1 MDILVNV
8 ANQKLKI
15 ATNLK
20 SLVAG
25 TQEFVKF
32 TFNLTGDWDDL
43 MTFAQFQQNG
53 VAYNAYLDDDNS
65 AYLPSE
71 IGVGTCTLMLYGSND
86 KTIATTNYLTLT
98 IDENIIVSD
107 ANSTEISESLYTQLV
122 TKVNTLLTWNE
133 QNAADL
139 QAVDKDLQI
148 QINKKA
154 SQADF
159 EKEVARAKTAEKA
172 NADAIALKASQK
184 EVDELS
190 IKVTQLESNEVI
202 ASLIEAAVVKEMEE
216 YLAAGTLANLT
227 IADGSITRKKVNS
240 ELNDIL
246 TLAESAMQPSVYDKL
261 GRKVDVYDYAQSRA
275 DTVQNNLNKV
285 KEEIQDAYVL
295 TDDVYYTNLGDA
307 LRGAVTLSR
316 NYAQALLSDYKA
328 FTIEFVDELPLVGES
343 MIFYL
348 IPKESGEGYD
358 KYWWIVD
365 DNGDAKWDMFGGTST
380 LVVTELP
387 AEGEED
393 IDYILKSSSGCL
405 YYKWIDGYWEVI
417 AGSIAYVSATLP
429 SKEQGNEFTDYYVVD
444 SESGSYIHY
453 RFINGDFHMIGG
465 NSYTKDEINAK
476 ISLINES
483 ISGNKKEIDAN
494 KSELQ
499 SLSTNIS
506 SLSQTVDKIR
516 SDVDNIDTEGYTYY
530 HTITKD
536 ENTGNYVLTLYQVK
550 GSDEEIASQ
559 TTLPATGGGG
569 GGSTTTT
576 TVTVDRVTASPL
588 IITTTDSAIVE
599 IDFSSVDEDGETFDA
614 TYTWKSGSN
623 ILLTGAL
630 VQGRNKFD
638 LSEFVSVGTQKFT
651 LTVVDEAGTTV
662 VKSWTI
668 QKVDVRIESSFSDR
682 YTTPIGR
689 SVSFAYTPYGAV
701 NKTVHFKVDGVED
714 TITTSASGTLQSYTI
729 PAKDHGS
736 HLLEVWITATIN
748 NTEVETNH
756 IFKDIIWYDETSDDA
771 VIGCIYRSD
780 YYSEA
785 RDDNDKEPGKVYAR
799 QYDTTA
805 IAYNVFDPN
814 TSSPTVN
821 RYVNGELVGTDI
833 VTSSYN
839 VWNFKSD
846 EVGTYT
852 LMIEVGSQ
860 SVTIVVEVEELGID
874 VSPITANLEVDF
886 NPTGVSNSSADRIWS
901 NGNYHMS
908 VSDNFDWANGGYK
921 VDDKGDTYFLVKAG
935 THAIFDYKLFAGGID
950 GNPSVLGSEMKLVF
964 MTENVQDANAVW
976 FTNVENGVGIQMGV
990 HEGWLKTNTASNTD
1004 IEGDENTDSVAA
1016 TNTYLYM
1023 PYSEEDIIEMDINID
1038 PINRDDSTAKAFV
1051 MAYED
1056 GVPSKAFV
1064 YDSSDRFYQYTPQP
1078 ITIGSEYCDVRIY
1091 RLKIYSS
1098 SLTTEDVMKNFIADS
1113 RDSTTMLARYDR
1125 NSIYYNRETNT
1136 YTPYSSGGV
1145 LDPEKLAPIIPNVK
1159 VLMLETDHFTTS
1171 KKTFVKSKFRCIH
1184 ASGGGLFSGDP
1195 YLDNWLFENGYHS
1208 GQGTTSDNY
1217 GNSGRNVDFLFNCD
1231 GIHKPSDKVD
1241 AEEGYVSK
1249 VTLGYGT
1256 ENAMTEVVADWK
1268 GTEGKVALT
1277 RTSVPNNFFNLKVNV
1292 ASSENVNNALLQK
1305 RYNDFL
1311 PYISPAK
1318 KRDSKIKNSMEF
1330 VPAVL
1335 FLKETNPDPSTHNEF
1350 LDCEWHFYALGNIGD
1365 SKKTDYTRAYDPED
1379 MNEFVIEISDNTKNN
1394 ATFQSGVYLD
1404 ADGNRQ
1410 IEKFTITETEDDGDI
1425 ILTPVSTDKPQSFVY
1440 PITKEEWENENNMR
1454 HWCMYNEGFDGDH
1467 SFEPRYACCGD
1478 YRDGKLVNDTSGRGK
1493 AQVALN
1499 NDVWRAFYRWVI
1511 TSTDDEFKNELDQWC
1526 VRSAVEFFY
1535 AFTHIYTMM
1544 DNRAKNTFW
1553 HFAKTGIYR
1562 EVSKPV
1568 SELLHIYC
1576 EFIDGEYVTTAD
1588 TEIDS
1593 GKTYYTQYA
1602 FDLWDY
1608 DNDTALGINNNGEL
1622 IFPYGKED
1630 TDYNIDGNPASGYVF
1645 NGATSVFWC
1654 RLRDLLP
1661 GEITSTF
1668 QNVTAE
1674 CFSATNLIQQ
1684 FDDYQECYPEEIW
1697 RLDIQRKYIRTFTG
1711 ESVDNSKPKHDVQ
1724 YLRDMM
1730 QGRKKYQRRQWVRDQ
1745 EIYFGTKNLMNTVV
1759 GDDNRITFRCF
1770 TPTGD
1775 DIVVQPD
1782 YTLRI
1787 TPYSDMYLSVMFGN
1801 GGTQQVRAKGGTEYT
1816 IECPLA
1822 TMDDTQVT
1830 IYGAN
1835 RIQALS
1841 DLSACYIA
1849 ANNFS
1854 MADKLRKL
1862 VLGNTTPGYNNSRLV
1877 SLTLGRNELLEELDI
1892 RNCKNL
1898 TGSINL
1904 AECSN
1909 LLKLYAEGTSLTG
1922 VTFAT
1927 NGKVQIA
1934 HLPGT
1939 INTLTMRNLN
1949 NLTDFQATLEA
1960 LETLTLQGGT
1970 LNSLEVINNCIDTLQ
1985 VLYLYDIDWTGSNSL
2000 ADTTL
2005 LNQLYNLFY
2014 SMITGKVYI
2023 SGQVRNQELVNY
2035 ENSWKD
2041 LDVSYNAENL
2051 VTQYL
2056 VTYVNADDK
2065 NSILFTTYV
2074 DRGST
2079 PPDPYA
2085 EGWIEKPTLESDAQ
2099 YDYSFG
2105 TETGGVYDVGSGWS
2119 DITETLTSDRTV
2131 TAVYTKTVREYTVTW
2146 YSREGLSLGS
2156 KKATYGSEVVY
2167 DGAIPTRT
2175 DEESILVYNLFK
2187 GWDKSTGYITGDVD
2201 VYAVWDRGEY
2211 PSVGTELAD
2220 MSPAQIYG
2228 LTVRNNYSSPNSS
2241 NNIMGQYCT
2250 AKDRIDIT
2258 VGKDYS
2264 FSNVEEHTLV
2274 EVGKDLVLDGTD
2286 DTVKEFNYKLF
2297 DREDKGMTMVIDYEF
2312 TNTTA
2317 DGTLFSCFDFDGYK
2331 GLRLRYSS
2339 GSNLQWGNVNVNCG
2353 NGRQRNVVVVR
2364 RQPNSSTLHYYYFNL
2379 NNVADGVNYFSDSI
2393 ISTRT
2398 TRTTGLATNANI
2410 VLGAIKYQDTGVYDY
2425 HGEGVIHFCKV
2436 WMGDLGDTV
2445 AKDLA
2450 SWYRETWTFEY
2461 IDTGLFRLASSNSY
2475 YTNASFICAH
2485 TLRYLMQMNTSNTN
2499 VDGWD
2504 ACKMRKWLNPTY
2516 DLYSEN
2522 HETQYEGYNR
2532 VYGAFPIE
2540 WQQLIKRTR
2549 VPANHGSNDKQ
2560 AVTSYD
2566 YIYLPSYNE
2575 MANVTNSPYVD
2586 EGTYIA
2592 WFTSNTSRIKFR
2604 GRLIPEDAQVIT
2616 SSSEPT
2622 ASGYECKNGDVW
2634 INSGNNSIGYIFVD
2648 DDEIAKYNMATSG
2661 TGLPSDLK
2669 LTYTANGGGW
2679 VQAYNYW
2686 ERSAFVSNTTGFY
2699 NVSYYGYASYSNA
2712 STWYAVCPCF
2722 SI

>member
-1 MDILVNV
+1 M
-8 ANQKLKI
+8 
-15 ATNLK
+15 
-20 SLVAG
+20 
-25 TQEFVKF
+25 
-32 TFNLTGDWDDL
+32 
-43 MTFAQFQQNG
+43 
-53 VAYNAYLDDDNS
+53 
-65 AYLPSE
+65 
-71 IGVGTCTLMLYGSND
+71 
-86 KTIATTNYLTLT
+86 
-98 IDENIIVSD
+98 
-107 ANSTEISESLYTQLV
+107 
-122 TKVNTLLTWNE
+122 
-133 QNAADL
+133 
-139 QAVDKDLQI
+139 
-148 QINKKA
+148 
-154 SQADF
+154 
-159 EKEVARAKTAEKA
+159 
-172 NADAIALKASQK
+172 
-184 EVDELS
+184 
-190 IKVTQLESNEVI
+190 
-202 ASLIEAAVVKEMEE
+202 
-216 YLAAGTLANLT
+216 
-227 IADGSITRKKVNS
+227 
-240 ELNDIL
+240 
-246 TLAESAMQPSVYDKL
+246 
-261 GRKVDVYDYAQSRA
+261 
-275 DTVQNNLNKV
+275 
-285 KEEIQDAYVL
+285 
-295 TDDVYYTNLGDA
+295 
-307 LRGAVTLSR
+307 
-316 NYAQALLSDYKA
+316 
-328 FTIEFVDELPLVGES
+328 
-343 MIFYL
+343 
-348 IPKESGEGYD
+348 
-358 KYWWIVD
+358 
-365 DNGDAKWDMFGGTST
+365 
-380 LVVTELP
+380 
-387 AEGEED
+387 
-393 IDYILKSSSGCL
+393 
-405 YYKWIDGYWEVI
+405 
-417 AGSIAYVSATLP
+417 
-429 SKEQGNEFTDYYVVD
+429 
-444 SESGSYIHY
+444 
-453 RFINGDFHMIGG
+453 
-465 NSYTKDEINAK
+465 
-476 ISLINES
+476 
-483 ISGNKKEIDAN
+483 
-494 KSELQ
+494 
-499 SLSTNIS
+499 
-506 SLSQTVDKIR
+506 
-516 SDVDNIDTEGYTYY
+516 
-530 HTITKD
+530 
-536 ENTGNYVLTLYQVK
+536 
-550 GSDEEIASQ
+550 
-559 TTLPATGGGG
+559 
-569 GGSTTTT
+569 
-576 TVTVDRVTASPL
+576 
-588 IITTTDSAIVE
+588 
-599 IDFSSVDEDGETFDA
+599 
-614 TYTWKSGSN
+614 
-623 ILLTGAL
+623 
-630 VQGRNKFD
+630 
-638 LSEFVSVGTQKFT
+638 
-651 LTVVDEAGTTV
+651 
-662 VKSWTI
+662 
-668 QKVDVRIESSFSDR
+668 
-682 YTTPIGR
+682 
-689 SVSFAYTPYGAV
+689 
-701 NKTVHFKVDGVED
+701 
-714 TITTSASGTLQSYTI
+714 
-729 PAKDHGS
+729 
-736 HLLEVWITATIN
+736 
-748 NTEVETNH
+748 
-756 IFKDIIWYDETSDDA
+756 
-771 VIGCIYRSD
+771 
-780 YYSEA
+780 
-785 RDDNDKEPGKVYAR
+785 
-799 QYDTTA
+799 
-805 IAYNVFDPN
+805 
-814 TSSPTVN
+814 
-821 RYVNGELVGTDI
+821 
-833 VTSSYN
+833 
-839 VWNFKSD
+839 
-846 EVGTYT
+846 
-852 LMIEVGSQ
+852 
-860 SVTIVVEVEELGID
+860 
-874 VSPITANLEVDF
+874 
-886 NPTGVSNSSADRIWS
+886 
-901 NGNYHMS
+901 
-908 VSDNFDWANGGYK
+908 
-921 VDDKGDTYFLVKAG
+921 
-935 THAIFDYKLFAGGID
+935 
-950 GNPSVLGSEMKLVF
+950 
-964 MTENVQDANAVW
+964 
-976 FTNVENGVGIQMGV
+976 
-990 HEGWLKTNTASNTD
+990 
-1004 IEGDENTDSVAA
+1004 
-1016 TNTYLYM
+1016 
-1023 PYSEEDIIEMDINID
+1023 
-1038 PINRDDSTAKAFV
+1038 
-1051 MAYED
+1051 
-1056 GVPSKAFV
+1056 
-1064 YDSSDRFYQYTPQP
+1064 
-1078 ITIGSEYCDVRIY
+1078 
-1091 RLKIYSS
+1091 
-1098 SLTTEDVMKNFIADS
+1098 
-1113 RDSTTMLARYDR
+1113 
-1125 NSIYYNRETNT
+1125 
-1136 YTPYSSGGV
+1136 
-1145 LDPEKLAPIIPNVK
+1145 
-1159 VLMLETDHFTTS
+1159 
-1171 KKTFVKSKFRCIH
+1171 
-1184 ASGGGLFSGDP
+1184 
-1195 YLDNWLFENGYHS
+1195 
-1208 GQGTTSDNY
+1208 
-1217 GNSGRNVDFLFNCD
+1217 
-1231 GIHKPSDKVD
+1231 
-1241 AEEGYVSK
+1241 
-1249 VTLGYGT
+1249 
-1256 ENAMTEVVADWK
+1256 
-1268 GTEGKVALT
+1268 
-1277 RTSVPNNFFNLKVNV
+1277 
-1292 ASSENVNNALLQK
+1292 
-1305 RYNDFL
+1305 
-1311 PYISPAK
+1311 
-1318 KRDSKIKNSMEF
+1318 
-1330 VPAVL
+1330 
-1335 FLKETNPDPSTHNEF
+1335 
-1350 LDCEWHFYALGNIGD
+1350 
-1365 SKKTDYTRAYDPED
+1365 
-1379 MNEFVIEISDNTKNN
+1379 
-1394 ATFQSGVYLD
+1394 
-1404 ADGNRQ
+1404 
-1410 IEKFTITETEDDGDI
+1410 
-1425 ILTPVSTDKPQSFVY
+1425 
-1440 PITKEEWENENNMR
+1440 
-1454 HWCMYNEGFDGDH
+1454 
-1467 SFEPRYACCGD
+1467 
-1478 YRDGKLVNDTSGRGK
+1478 
-1493 AQVALN
+1493 
-1499 NDVWRAFYRWVI
+1499 
-1511 TSTDDEFKNELDQWC
+1511 
-1526 VRSAVEFFY
+1526 
-1535 AFTHIYTMM
+1535 
-1544 DNRAKNTFW
+1544 
-1553 HFAKTGIYR
+1553 
-1562 EVSKPV
+1562 
-1568 SELLHIYC
+1568 
-1576 EFIDGEYVTTAD
+1576 
-1588 TEIDS
+1588 
-1593 GKTYYTQYA
+1593 
-1602 FDLWDY
+1602 
-1608 DNDTALGINNNGEL
+1608 TALGINNNGEL

-1898 TGSINL
+1898 TGSINI

-2005 LNQLYNLFY
+2005 LNQLNNLFY

-2264 FSNVEEHTLV
+2264 FSNIEEHTLV

-2297 DREDKGMTMVIDYEF
+2297 DSEDKGMTMVIDYEF

-2379 NNVADGVNYFSDSI
+2379 NSGSVDYFSDSI

-2398 TRTTGLATNANI
+2398 TRTTGLTTNANI

-2436 WMGDLGDTV
+2436 WMGDLGDVV

-2549 VPANHGSNDKQ
+2549 IPANHGSNDKQ

-2669 LTYTANGGGW
+2669 LYTTANGGGW
-2679 VQAYNYW
+2679 VSAYAYW
-2686 ERSAFVSNTTGFY
+2686 ERSAYVSGTA
-2699 NVSYYGYASYSNA
+2699 NVYIVSGSGYAANGNA
-2712 STWYAVCPCF
+2712 SGWVAVCPCF

>member
-1 MDILVNV
+1 M
-8 ANQKLKI
+8 
-15 ATNLK
+15 
-20 SLVAG
+20 
-25 TQEFVKF
+25 
-32 TFNLTGDWDDL
+32 
-43 MTFAQFQQNG
+43 
-53 VAYNAYLDDDNS
+53 
-65 AYLPSE
+65 
-71 IGVGTCTLMLYGSND
+71 
-86 KTIATTNYLTLT
+86 
-98 IDENIIVSD
+98 
-107 ANSTEISESLYTQLV
+107 
-122 TKVNTLLTWNE
+122 
-133 QNAADL
+133 
-139 QAVDKDLQI
+139 
-148 QINKKA
+148 
-154 SQADF
+154 
-159 EKEVARAKTAEKA
+159 
-172 NADAIALKASQK
+172 
-184 EVDELS
+184 
-190 IKVTQLESNEVI
+190 
-202 ASLIEAAVVKEMEE
+202 
-216 YLAAGTLANLT
+216 
-227 IADGSITRKKVNS
+227 
-240 ELNDIL
+240 
-246 TLAESAMQPSVYDKL
+246 
-261 GRKVDVYDYAQSRA
+261 
-275 DTVQNNLNKV
+275 
-285 KEEIQDAYVL
+285 
-295 TDDVYYTNLGDA
+295 
-307 LRGAVTLSR
+307 
-316 NYAQALLSDYKA
+316 
-328 FTIEFVDELPLVGES
+328 
-343 MIFYL
+343 
-348 IPKESGEGYD
+348 
-358 KYWWIVD
+358 
-365 DNGDAKWDMFGGTST
+365 
-380 LVVTELP
+380 
-387 AEGEED
+387 
-393 IDYILKSSSGCL
+393 
-405 YYKWIDGYWEVI
+405 
-417 AGSIAYVSATLP
+417 
-429 SKEQGNEFTDYYVVD
+429 
-444 SESGSYIHY
+444 
-453 RFINGDFHMIGG
+453 
-465 NSYTKDEINAK
+465 
-476 ISLINES
+476 
-483 ISGNKKEIDAN
+483 
-494 KSELQ
+494 
-499 SLSTNIS
+499 
-506 SLSQTVDKIR
+506 
-516 SDVDNIDTEGYTYY
+516 
-530 HTITKD
+530 
-536 ENTGNYVLTLYQVK
+536 
-550 GSDEEIASQ
+550 
-559 TTLPATGGGG
+559 
-569 GGSTTTT
+569 
-576 TVTVDRVTASPL
+576 
-588 IITTTDSAIVE
+588 
-599 IDFSSVDEDGETFDA
+599 
-614 TYTWKSGSN
+614 
-623 ILLTGAL
+623 
-630 VQGRNKFD
+630 
-638 LSEFVSVGTQKFT
+638 
-651 LTVVDEAGTTV
+651 
-662 VKSWTI
+662 
-668 QKVDVRIESSFSDR
+668 
-682 YTTPIGR
+682 
-689 SVSFAYTPYGAV
+689 
-701 NKTVHFKVDGVED
+701 
-714 TITTSASGTLQSYTI
+714 
-729 PAKDHGS
+729 
-736 HLLEVWITATIN
+736 
-748 NTEVETNH
+748 
-756 IFKDIIWYDETSDDA
+756 
-771 VIGCIYRSD
+771 
-780 YYSEA
+780 
-785 RDDNDKEPGKVYAR
+785 
-799 QYDTTA
+799 
-805 IAYNVFDPN
+805 
-814 TSSPTVN
+814 
-821 RYVNGELVGTDI
+821 
-833 VTSSYN
+833 
-839 VWNFKSD
+839 
-846 EVGTYT
+846 
-852 LMIEVGSQ
+852 
-860 SVTIVVEVEELGID
+860 
-874 VSPITANLEVDF
+874 
-886 NPTGVSNSSADRIWS
+886 
-901 NGNYHMS
+901 
-908 VSDNFDWANGGYK
+908 
-921 VDDKGDTYFLVKAG
+921 
-935 THAIFDYKLFAGGID
+935 
-950 GNPSVLGSEMKLVF
+950 
-964 MTENVQDANAVW
+964 
-976 FTNVENGVGIQMGV
+976 
-990 HEGWLKTNTASNTD
+990 
-1004 IEGDENTDSVAA
+1004 
-1016 TNTYLYM
+1016 
-1023 PYSEEDIIEMDINID
+1023 
-1038 PINRDDSTAKAFV
+1038 
-1051 MAYED
+1051 
-1056 GVPSKAFV
+1056 
-1064 YDSSDRFYQYTPQP
+1064 
-1078 ITIGSEYCDVRIY
+1078 
-1091 RLKIYSS
+1091 
-1098 SLTTEDVMKNFIADS
+1098 
-1113 RDSTTMLARYDR
+1113 
-1125 NSIYYNRETNT
+1125 
-1136 YTPYSSGGV
+1136 
-1145 LDPEKLAPIIPNVK
+1145 
-1159 VLMLETDHFTTS
+1159 
-1171 KKTFVKSKFRCIH
+1171 
-1184 ASGGGLFSGDP
+1184 
-1195 YLDNWLFENGYHS
+1195 
-1208 GQGTTSDNY
+1208 
-1217 GNSGRNVDFLFNCD
+1217 
-1231 GIHKPSDKVD
+1231 
-1241 AEEGYVSK
+1241 
-1249 VTLGYGT
+1249 
-1256 ENAMTEVVADWK
+1256 
-1268 GTEGKVALT
+1268 
-1277 RTSVPNNFFNLKVNV
+1277 
-1292 ASSENVNNALLQK
+1292 
-1305 RYNDFL
+1305 
-1311 PYISPAK
+1311 
-1318 KRDSKIKNSMEF
+1318 
-1330 VPAVL
+1330 
-1335 FLKETNPDPSTHNEF
+1335 
-1350 LDCEWHFYALGNIGD
+1350 
-1365 SKKTDYTRAYDPED
+1365 
-1379 MNEFVIEISDNTKNN
+1379 
-1394 ATFQSGVYLD
+1394 
-1404 ADGNRQ
+1404 
-1410 IEKFTITETEDDGDI
+1410 
-1425 ILTPVSTDKPQSFVY
+1425 
-1440 PITKEEWENENNMR
+1440 
-1454 HWCMYNEGFDGDH
+1454 
-1467 SFEPRYACCGD
+1467 
-1478 YRDGKLVNDTSGRGK
+1478 
-1493 AQVALN
+1493 
-1499 NDVWRAFYRWVI
+1499 
-1511 TSTDDEFKNELDQWC
+1511 
-1526 VRSAVEFFY
+1526 
-1535 AFTHIYTMM
+1535 
-1544 DNRAKNTFW
+1544 
-1553 HFAKTGIYR
+1553 
-1562 EVSKPV
+1562 
-1568 SELLHIYC
+1568 
-1576 EFIDGEYVTTAD
+1576 
-1588 TEIDS
+1588 
-1593 GKTYYTQYA
+1593 
-1602 FDLWDY
+1602 
-1608 DNDTALGINNNGEL
+1608 TALGINNNGEL

-1909 LLKLYAEGTSLTG
+1909 LLKLYTEGTSLTG

-2041 LDVSYNAENL
+2041 LDVSYNADNL

-2085 EGWIEKPTLESDAQ
+2085 EGWIEKPTLKSDAQ

-2119 DITETLTSDRTV
+2119 DIAETLTSDRTV

-2167 DGAIPTRT
+2167 DGEIPTRT

-2297 DREDKGMTMVIDYEF
+2297 DKEDKGMTMVIDYEF

-2364 RQPNSSTLHYYYFNL
+2364 RKPNSSTLHYYYFNL
-2379 NNVADGVNYFSDSI
+2379 NSGSVDYFSNSI

-2398 TRTTGLATNANI
+2398 TRTTGLTTNANI

-2436 WMGDLGDTV
+2436 WMGDLGDVV

-2549 VPANHGSNDKQ
+2549 IPANHGNNDQ
-2560 AVTSYD
+2560 TVVTSYD
-2566 YIYLPSYNE
+2566 YIYLPSYKE
-2575 MANVTNSPYVD
+2575 MGNPTNSPYVD

-2592 WFTSNTSRIKFR
+2592 WFTSNLTRVKFR
-2604 GRLIPEDAQVIT
+2604 GRLILEDAQIIT

-2622 ASGYECKNGDVW
+2622 ASGYKCKNGDVW
-2634 INSGNNSIGYIFVD
+2634 INSGNGSIGHIFVD
-2648 DDEIAKYNMATSG
+2648 EDEITKYNMAISG

-2669 LTYTANGGGW
+2669 LYVTANGGGW
-2679 VQAYNYW
+2679 VRAYSYW
-2686 ERSAFVSNTTGFY
+2686 ERSV
-2699 NVSYYGYASYSNA
+2699 NVSSTTNFYGVDYYGLANGNYNA
-2712 STWYAVCPCF
+2712 SGWYEVCPCF